1 MSEVRGMKEALENV
15 LHGFDSVAVAVSGGV
30 DSMTLAW
37 FAHHHAPQRVAVF
50 HAQSPAV
57 PAAAT
62 ARVRDYAERE
72 GWRLEVIDAGEFSD
86 PEYRANP
93 VDRCFHCKSHLYGS
107 IATHTLARV
116 VSGTNLDDLNDY
128 RPGLIA
134 AREHGVRHPYVEAG
148 IDKAGVRAL
157 AHHFNLRELA
167 ELPASPCLSSRVET
181 GIRIEASQLVF
192 IDRIETLLR
201 TEFGASIARC
211 RLRRDGPVIEL
222 DDAALARIASA
233 DGETLRVRLEALC
246 HGRGTLQYESYRRGS
261 AFVRL

>member
-1 MSEVRGMKEALENV
+1 MNEVGGMKEALDNV
-15 LHGFDSVAVAVSGGV
+15 LRGFDSVAVAVSGGV

-37 FAHHHAPQRVAVF
+37 FAHRNAPQRVAVF
-50 HAQSPAV
+50 HALSPAV
-57 PAAAT
+57 PTGAT

-86 PEYRANP
+86 PAYRANP
-93 VDRCFHCKSHLYGS
+93 VDRCFHCKSHLDGS
-107 IATHTLARV
+107 ISAHTRAGV
-116 VSGTNLDDLNDY
+116 VSGTNLDDLSDY
-128 RPGLIA
+128 RPGLVA
-134 AREHGVRHPYVEAG
+134 ARERGIRHPYVEAG

-157 AHHFNLRELA
+157 ARHFNLRDLA

-201 TEFGASIARC
+201 TEFGASVVRC

-233 DGETLRVRLEALC
+233 DGEILRVRLDALC
-246 HGRGTLQYESYRRGS
+246 HGRGAPQYESYRRGS
-261 AFVRL
+261 AFVQL

>member
-1 MSEVRGMKEALENV
+1 MSEIGRMKEALENV
-15 LHGFDSVAVAVSGGV
+15 LRGFDSIAVAVSGGV

-50 HAQSPAV
+50 HALSPAV

-62 ARVRDYAERE
+62 ARVRDYAGRE

-86 PEYRANP
+86 PAYRANP
-93 VDRCFHCKSHLYGS
+93 VDRCFHCKSHLYGG
-107 IATHTLARV
+107 IAAHTRAGV
-116 VSGTNLDDLNDY
+116 VSGTNLDDLSDY

-134 AREHGVRHPYVEAG
+134 ARERGVRHPYVEAG

-157 AHHFNLRELA
+157 ARHLNLWDLA
-167 ELPASPCLSSRVET
+167 ELPASPCLSSRIET

-201 TEFGASIARC
+201 AELGASIVRC

-222 DDAALARIASA
+222 DDAALERIASA
-233 DGETLRVRLEALC
+233 DGETLRARLDALC
-246 HGRGTLQYESYRRGS
+246 HDQGAPHYESYRRGS
-261 AFVRL
+261 AFVWL

>member
-1 MSEVRGMKEALENV
+1 MNEVGGMKVALETV
-15 LHGFDSVAVAVSGGV
+15 LDGFDSVAVAVSGGV

-37 FAHHHAPQRVAVF
+37 FAHRHAPERVAVF
-50 HAQSPAV
+50 HALSPAV

-72 GWRLEVIDAGEFSD
+72 GWCLELIDAGEFSD
-86 PEYRANP
+86 PAYRANP

-107 IATHTLARV
+107 IAAHTRAGV
-116 VSGTNLDDLNDY
+116 VSGTNLDDLSDY

-134 AREHGVRHPYVEAG
+134 ARERGVRHPYVEPG
-148 IDKAGVRAL
+148 IDKAGVRSL
-157 AHHFNLRELA
+157 ARHFNLQDLA

-181 GIRIEASQLVF
+181 GIRIEAAQLVF

-201 TEFGASIARC
+201 TELGALIVRC

-222 DDAALARIASA
+222 DGAALARIAST
-233 DGETLRVRLEALC
+233 DGEALRARLEVLC
-246 HGRGTLQYESYRRGS
+246 HGKGGPKYESYRRGS